1 MFLET
6 EVELLLFW
14 INQSHVSFPFKD
26 SFGCWDNIGTEGLIF
41 WDLLYFDS
49 FWHEWNRRKIC
60 FGSKKFSEGVNFGNE
75 NGCFLLFTILW
86 FRIFEIFFIYLKF
99 YVYRDSCLWGIV
111 EDKILRST
119 HIIRIMFL
127 MIIFVPSNSY
137 QLQWYNWKRWYMRQ
151 IHTTRASGMRSLN
164 EDLFGCS
171 VSFLCFLSSGQNDS
185 IVFFVVFLDE
195 C

>member
-1 MFLET
+1 M
-6 EVELLLFW
+6 
-14 INQSHVSFPFKD
+14 
-26 SFGCWDNIGTEGLIF
+26 
-41 WDLLYFDS
+41 
-49 FWHEWNRRKIC
+49 
-60 FGSKKFSEGVNFGNE
+60 NFANK

-86 FRIFEIFFIYLKF
+86 FRIFGIFFIYLKF

-171 VSFLCFLSSGQNDS
+171 VSFLCFLSSRHDDS
-185 IVFFVVFLDE
+185 ILFFCSIFRWMLVWSLWRKVKKILRIGGGRKIFLFYFILFPLSSKNILE
-195 C
+195 NLIFFFWTFS

>member
-1 MFLET
+1 MWVFHLRIHLVVET
-6 EVELLLFW
+6 IL
-14 INQSHVSFPFKD
+14 
-26 SFGCWDNIGTEGLIF
+26 GLKV
-41 WDLLYFDS
+41 LYFGICCILIH
-49 FWHEWNRRKIC
+49 FGMNEIEGKFVLVQRNFQREW
-60 FGSKKFSEGVNFGNE
+60 
-75 NGCFLLFTILW
+75 ILEMRMVV
-86 FRIFEIFFIYLKF
+86 FCCSQSCDLEYLRFFFIYLKF

-171 VSFLCFLSSGQNDS
+171 VSFLCFLSSGQKDS